1 MKTEHQMHLYNAW
14 LPPPVVEETKKEKDS
29 FRSVLKSVKDSYKPD
44 DPDSVY
50 STLKWISVLEL
61 FIKAKSEL
69 NLEDVAELVQ
79 FGIELFNISQN
90 KLYAQVRWGNLT
102 VRVLN
107 KYRKKLAYK
116 VQWRPLNTGPEG
128 WKLRQRHFQ
137 TITSLVRSCRRF
149 FPAGS
154 ALEIWNE
161 FSSLLENPWHNSSFE
176 GSGFLRLFLPTNLEN
191 QDFYTD
197 TWVKKSLNVWDSIP
211 NSQFWN
217 SQWAAIIARVIKNYD
232 FIDWECFLPMLFSRY
247 LNMFEV
253 PVANGSASYPYSV
266 DVPRYTRF
274 LFSNKTSTPA
284 KAIAKSIVYLLKP
297 GGAAQEHF
305 EKLGNLLEQYYHP
318 SNGGRW
324 TYSLERFLFHLVI
337 MFQKR
342 LQREQK
348 STDKNRQAKMFLG
361 RTERTYFV
369 SVLLKLI
376 DRGQYSKDEHLS
388 ETVAAATSI
397 LSYVEP
403 SLVLPFLA
411 SRFHLALETV
421 SSVACVIL
429 GIKMLKYGFEAGF
442 KGYLV
447 VSSSS
452 HNASDI
458 TLTCLLLTFVS
469 SQMTA
474 THQLKTAVMSVA
486 FAGRSLCLTSLSTE
500 GKQEDCGGNDDAYV
514 DLLTISLSN
523 ALLGMD
529 ANDPPK
535 TLATMQLIGSIFSN
549 IATLDDST
557 DQLSFMPMIQFSKW
571 LDEFLCRLFSLLQ
584 HLEPSSVLHEGL
596 HSSAT
601 SGTFLV
607 DDGPFYYCMLEIL
620 LGRLSKSLYNQA
632 LRKIAKFVR
641 TNILPG
647 AVAEVGLLCCACV
660 HSNPEEAVA
669 SLVDPILSS
678 VISSLKGTPA
688 TGFGGRGNPDA
699 TVSIK
704 AKPTLSPALETAI
717 DYQLKILSVAI
728 NYGGPALL
736 QCKDQFK
743 EAIVSA
749 FESPSWKVNGAG
761 DHLLRSLLGSLIV
774 YYPMDQY
781 KSISRH
787 PAAMALEEWIS
798 AKDYKSDG
806 PSMGPKW
813 HVPNDDEVQFANEL
827 LNLHFQSA
835 LDDLLKIC
843 QNKIHSDPGNEKEHL
858 KVTLLRIDSS
868 LQGVLSCLPD
878 FSPSSRNGIV
888 KDASHI
894 SFLIAGAT
902 GSSVGSAGL
911 REKAVEIM
919 HKACKYM
926 LEEKSDDSILLILT
940 VRIMDALGNFGSL
953 EYEEWSNHR
962 QAWKLE
968 SAAILEPPM
977 NFIVS
982 SHSQGKKRPRWALI
996 DKAYMH
1002 NTWRSS
1008 QSSYHLFRTS
1018 GNFSPPDHAILLVDD
1033 LLKLSLHSY
1042 ETVRSLAGKSL
1053 LKMIKR
1059 WPSMISKCV
1068 LSLTE
1073 HLRNPSSPE
1082 YAVLGSC
1089 TVLSTQTV
1097 LKHLTAD
1104 PKSLSSFLLGILS
1117 SSHHESLK
1125 AQKAINELFVIYN
1138 ICFSGVSRS
1147 IFRTSDNHIDG
1158 PNFADLVSQIGSMSF
1173 DSSGLHWRYNLMAN
1187 RVLLL
1192 LAMASRS
1199 VPNFSSKI
1207 LSETA
1212 GHFLKNLKSQL
1223 PQTRILA
1230 ISALNTLLKESPYK
1244 LSAENQSAVVENL
1257 QTNANSSLE
1266 GALIEIFQEEGFFNE
1281 TLNSLSHVH
1290 IITDTDS
1297 TSSRGSHGNS
1307 FIQNLAD
1314 KSITRFYFDFSSS
1327 WPRTPS
1333 WISLFGSDTFY
1344 SNFARIF
1351 KRLIQECGMPVLQ
1364 ALRGTLEEFANVNER
1379 SKQCVAA
1386 EALAGVLHSDI
1397 NGLIGAW
1404 DNWIIVQLQT
1414 VILSQSV
1421 ESIPEWA
1428 ACIRYSVT
1436 GKGKYGTR
1444 VPVLRKQILDCLM
1457 TPLPPTVNTTVVA
1470 KRYTFLSAALIEI
1483 SPQKM
1488 PVTEI
1493 EVHNRLMN
1501 ELLDNMCHSSAQV
1514 REAIGI
1520 TLSVLCSNIRLH
1532 LSSAHDYSC
1541 EEASEIDNQLK
1552 EEKWVL
1558 VMKDRASDVVTNI
1571 QNTSPADNLETA
1583 GQTAF
1588 QNGYLNGDAQDDV
1601 KWMETLFHF
1610 IISTLKSG
1618 RSSYLLDVIVQFLYP
1633 VLSLQETSNKDLST
1647 LAKAC
1652 FELLKW
1658 RIFWAPHLQ
1667 RVVSVIL
1674 CSANDPN
1681 WRTRSATLTYLRTFM
1696 YRHTFILS
1704 NVEKQQIWKTVESL
1718 LRDNQVEAS
1727 SWLDLQCEE
1736 FCRFLDALCIRIVLY
1751 VKVSFIMGVTKGVR
1765 EHAAA
1770 VLAGLVKGGNE
1781 DLARDFRERAYLE
1794 ANIIHKKKK
1803 QRNLK
1808 TGQSIASIHGAVL
1821 ALVASVLSVPYDM
1834 PRYAHV
1840 NIWN

>member
-29 FRSVLKSVKDSYKPD
+29 FRSVLKFVKDSYKPD

-69 NLEDVAELVQ
+69 NLEDVAEVVQ

-107 KYRKKLAYK
+107 KYRKKLAFK
-116 VQWRPLNTGPEG
+116 VQWRPLYDTLIHTHFTRNTGPEG
-128 WKLRQRHFQ
+128 WRLRQRHFQ

-342 LQREQK
+342 LLREQK
-348 STDKNRQAKMFLG
+348 ITEKNRQAEMFLG
-361 RTERTYFV
+361 RSERTYFV

-403 SLVLPFLA
+403 TLVLPFLA
-411 SRFHLALETV
+411 SRFHLALET
-421 SSVACVIL
+421 
-429 GIKMLKYGFEAGF
+429 
-442 KGYLV
+442 
-447 VSSSS
+447 
-452 HNASDI
+452 
-458 TLTCLLLTFVS
+458 
-469 SQMTA
+469 MTA

-486 FAGRSLCLTSLSTE
+486 FAGRSLFLTSLSTQ

-557 DQLSFMPMIQFSKW
+557 DQLSFMPMIQFSEW

-688 TGFGGRGNPDA
+688 TGFGGRGNPDG

-736 QCKDQFK
+736 RCKDQFK

-798 AKDYKSDG
+798 AKDYNSDG
-806 PSMGPKW
+806 PLLGPKW
-813 HVPNDDEVQFANEL
+813 HVPNHDEVQFANEL

-835 LDDLLKIC
+835 LDELLKIC

-919 HKACKYM
+919 HAACKYM

-940 VRIMDALGNFGSL
+940 VRIMDALVNFGSL

-982 SHSQGKKRPRWALI
+982 SHSQGKKRPRWALM

-1008 QSSYHLFRTS
+1008 QSSYHLFRMS
-1018 GNFSPPDHAILLVDD
+1018 GNFSPPDQAILLMDD

-1089 TVLSTQTV
+1089 SVLSTQTV

-1104 PKSLSSFLLGILS
+1104 PKALSSFLLGILS

-1125 AQKAINELFVIYN
+1125 AQKAINELFVMYN
-1138 ICFSGVSRS
+1138 IYFSGVSRS

-1199 VPNFSSKI
+1199 DPNFSSKI

-1212 GHFLKNLKSQL
+1212 VNFLKQ
-1223 PQTRILA
+1223 
-1230 ISALNTLLKESPYK
+1230 
-1244 LSAENQSAVVENL
+1244 
-1257 QTNANSSLE
+1257 
-1266 GALIEIFQEEGFFNE
+1266 
-1281 TLNSLSHVH
+1281 
-1290 IITDTDS
+1290 
-1297 TSSRGSHGNS
+1297 
-1307 FIQNLAD
+1307 
-1314 KSITRFYFDFSSS
+1314 
-1327 WPRTPS
+1327 
-1333 WISLFGSDTFY
+1333 
-1344 SNFARIF
+1344 
-1351 KRLIQECGMPVLQ
+1351 
-1364 ALRGTLEEFANVNER
+1364 
-1379 SKQCVAA
+1379 
-1386 EALAGVLHSDI
+1386 
-1397 NGLIGAW
+1397 
-1404 DNWIIVQLQT
+1404 
-1414 VILSQSV
+1414 
-1421 ESIPEWA
+1421 
-1428 ACIRYSVT
+1428 
-1436 GKGKYGTR
+1436 
-1444 VPVLRKQILDCLM
+1444 
-1457 TPLPPTVNTTVVA
+1457 
-1470 KRYTFLSAALIEI
+1470 
-1483 SPQKM
+1483 
-1488 PVTEI
+1488 
-1493 EVHNRLMN
+1493 
-1501 ELLDNMCHSSAQV
+1501 
-1514 REAIGI
+1514 
-1520 TLSVLCSNIRLH
+1520 
-1532 LSSAHDYSC
+1532 
-1541 EEASEIDNQLK
+1541 
-1552 EEKWVL
+1552 
-1558 VMKDRASDVVTNI
+1558 
-1571 QNTSPADNLETA
+1571 
-1583 GQTAF
+1583 
-1588 QNGYLNGDAQDDV
+1588 GYLQYQ
-1601 KWMETLFHF
+1601 L
-1610 IISTLKSG
+1610 
-1618 RSSYLLDVIVQFLYP
+1618 
-1633 VLSLQETSNKDLST
+1633 
-1647 LAKAC
+1647 
-1652 FELLKW
+1652 
-1658 RIFWAPHLQ
+1658 
-1667 RVVSVIL
+1667 
-1674 CSANDPN
+1674 
-1681 WRTRSATLTYLRTFM
+1681 
-1696 YRHTFILS
+1696 
-1704 NVEKQQIWKTVESL
+1704 
-1718 LRDNQVEAS
+1718 
-1727 SWLDLQCEE
+1727 
-1736 FCRFLDALCIRIVLY
+1736 
-1751 VKVSFIMGVTKGVR
+1751 
-1765 EHAAA
+1765 
-1770 VLAGLVKGGNE
+1770 
-1781 DLARDFRERAYLE
+1781 
-1794 ANIIHKKKK
+1794 
-1803 QRNLK
+1803 
-1808 TGQSIASIHGAVL
+1808 
-1821 ALVASVLSVPYDM
+1821 
-1834 PRYAHV
+1834 
-1840 NIWN
+1840 